1 MNPVMV
7 EHMPTRRGA
16 LRPRREGHPWA
27 ATRRPRRDEIGASG
41 VEFLIIAVTLFLL
54 FTTLVQ
60 YGIRF
65 HAQRVAEAAARE
77 GAVATARW
85 DGTTA
90 AGRTA
95 ARGYVNAGQPAV
107 LGGQINASRS
117 PTQASV
123 TVTVKVPSLMPW
135 PDGPVTSRAT
145 APVERF
151 AQ

>member
-1 MNPVMV
+1 VNPVV
-7 EHMPTRRGA
+7 VWHMLSRRGPM
-16 LRPRREGHPWA
+16 RPRREGQPA
-27 ATRRPRRDEIGASG
+27 MTRCRLRDEFGASG
-41 VEFLIIAVTLFLL
+41 VEFLIMAVALFLL

-90 AGRTA
+90 TGRTT
-95 ARGYVNAGQPAV
+95 ARVYINAGQPAV
-107 LGGQINASRS
+107 LGGKINASRS
-117 PTQASV
+117 ATQASV

-135 PDGPVTSRAT
+135 LDGPVTSQAT

>member
-1 MNPVMV
+1 MDRHIGGPGDSMRPCR
-7 EHMPTRRGA
+7 EG
-16 LRPRREGHPWA
+16 RPRV
-27 ATRRPRRDEIGASG
+27 ATRRPRREELGASG
-41 VEFLIIAVTLFLL
+41 VEFLIMAATLFLL

-90 AGRTA
+90 TGRTT
-95 ARGYVNAGQPAV
+95 ARGYINAGKPAV

-117 PTQASV
+117 PARASV
-123 TVTVKVPSLMPW
+123 TVTVRVPSLMPW
-135 PDGPVTSRAT
+135 LDGPVTSRAT

>member
-1 MNPVMV
+1 MTR
-7 EHMPTRRGA
+7 HMPNRRGP
-16 LRPRREGHPWA
+16 LRPHRGSP
-27 ATRRPRRDEIGASG
+27 PRDRSQPRLRDEFGSTG
-41 VEFLIIAVTLFLL
+41 VEFLIMAVTLFML

-77 GAVATARW
+77 GAVAAARW

-90 AGRTA
+90 TGRTA
-95 ARGYVNAGQPAV
+95 ARGYIYAGTPAV
-107 LGGQINASRS
+107 SSGQIDASRS
-117 PTQASV
+117 LTQASV

-135 PDGPVTSRAT
+135 LDGPVTSRAT